1 MDYCKKFAVEAGER
15 PRLSK
20 IDASYT
26 GKHES
31 RDKALPE
38 IQAHVERMDKLQ
50 YLLYAGSKSLLV
62 ILQALERAKTVS
74 FVTCSAE

>member
-1 MDYCKKFAVEAGER
+1 LRSSPAR

-50 YLLYAGSKSLLV
+50 YLLYADGRKSLLV
-62 ILQALERAKTVS
+62 ILQALERAMTVS